1 MKAKTREIVLDNGL
15 TLKIDENAMD
25 DMELLELL
33 VDLDEEKPAAIPR
46 IGKHL
51 LGDEQI
57 KQLYDSIRVNGRVP
71 ITKYSETIK
80 EILDKLGETGK
91 N

>member
-15 TLKIDENAMD
+15 ALKIDENAMD

-33 VDLDEEKPAAIPR
+33 VDLDEGKPAAIPR
-46 IGKHL
+46 IGKRL
-51 LGDEQI
+51 LGDDQM
-57 KQLYDSIRVNGRVP
+57 KKLYESIRDNGRVP